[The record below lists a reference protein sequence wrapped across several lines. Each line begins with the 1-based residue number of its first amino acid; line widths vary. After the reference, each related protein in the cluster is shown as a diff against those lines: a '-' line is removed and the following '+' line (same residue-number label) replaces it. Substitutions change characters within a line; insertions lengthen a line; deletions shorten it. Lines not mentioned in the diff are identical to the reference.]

1 MLRHLGQGLLL
12 GLGAAGL
19 ALLLAWG
26 EGLQALEGATWR
38 WRVAHFARGPQ
49 AETPIVVIALDQQSL
64 DWGRRENGLSW
75 PWPREAYAPL
85 LDFCRRGGARSVALD
100 LIVSE
105 DSVYGVD
112 DDRAFAAALLRTSAT
127 VGSMSLGAAAA
138 PPPGWPVAAPT
149 PVVLAKSYTP
159 VADQQLLL
167 PVAELTAAF
176 TRLGAVGGNPDGDGL
191 FRRVALLSGGSGG
204 AHPSLALASL
214 LAAEPD
220 LPLRLRPA
228 GLEVGQRLVPLDGE
242 GLALLRYRGPSGTF
256 PTWSAAA
263 VIQSEL
269 RMEAGEAPRLD
280 PDIVR
285 DAHVF
290 FGLSAPGLYDLRPI
304 PIDGVFP
311 GVEIHA
317 TALDNLLAS
326 DFLRPA
332 PKLAPILFTLLLALL
347 AAYTVLHCRN
357 TWQTLLAF
365 VVILPVPVAAG
376 FVAYSQ
382 GIALSVALPLTAT
395 ALALVGGVVL
405 NYATEGRKKRE
416 IRRAFN
422 QYLHP
427 TVIEELVKN
436 PERLRLGG
444 EKREIS
450 IFFSDLQ
457 GFTTIAEKLDPE
469 ALTALLNDYLTA
481 MTDIILDAGGT
492 IDKYEG
498 DAIIAFWN
506 APLTQ
511 PDHALRAVRAA
522 LACQERLAELRPA
535 FRARV
540 GHDLHMRIG
549 INTGTA
555 VVGNLGSA
563 RRFDYTMLGDAVNL
577 AARLEGVNKEF
588 ATYTLISA
596 ATRAALADSIALREI
611 SRVAVV
617 GRREAVQIFEP
628 LLAGSHDEAGLE
640 LFARGLSCYYAGDFS
655 AAAGNFAQCAAGDPT
670 AALYAER
677 CRGLAEAPPPEWTG
691 VWQLQGK

>member
-1 MLRHLGQGLLL
+1 
-12 GLGAAGL
+12 
-19 ALLLAWG
+19 
-26 EGLQALEGATWR
+26 
-38 WRVAHFARGPQ
+38 
-49 AETPIVVIALDQQSL
+49 
-64 DWGRRENGLSW
+64 
-75 PWPREAYAPL
+75 
-85 LDFCRRGGARSVALD
+85 
-100 LIVSE
+100 
-105 DSVYGVD
+105 
-112 DDRAFAAALLRTSAT
+112 
-127 VGSMSLGAAAA
+127 
-138 PPPGWPVAAPT
+138 
-149 PVVLAKSYTP
+149 
-159 VADQQLLL
+159 
-167 PVAELTAAF
+167 
-176 TRLGAVGGNPDGDGL
+176 
-191 FRRVALLSGGSGG
+191 
-204 AHPSLALASL
+204 
-214 LAAEPD
+214 
-220 LPLRLRPA
+220 
-228 GLEVGQRLVPLDGE
+228 
-242 GLALLRYRGPSGTF
+242 
-256 PTWSAAA
+256 
-263 VIQSEL
+263 
-269 RMEAGEAPRLD
+269 
-280 PDIVR
+280 
-285 DAHVF
+285 
-290 FGLSAPGLYDLRPI
+290 
-304 PIDGVFP
+304 
-311 GVEIHA
+311 
-317 TALDNLLAS
+317 
-326 DFLRPA
+326 
-332 PKLAPILFTLLLALL
+332 
-347 AAYTVLHCRN
+347 
-357 TWQTLLAF
+357 
-365 VVILPVPVAAG
+365 
-376 FVAYSQ
+376 
-382 GIALSVALPLTAT
+382 VALPLTAT